1 MTATRKNHSTHMAR
15 GDSASV
21 LTAVRG
27 KVRRLPNGVE
37 KLQAELLAIQLRDKA
52 PKDRLGY
59 QMAVMSGR
67 PLPVRKAIE
76 DHSPAFWATLQAARA
91 QMMGGE

>member
-1 MTATRKNHSTHMAR
+1 MSELQAKLKAIR
-15 GDSASV
+15 GMGRRMPQSV
-21 LTAVRG
+21 QKMR
-27 KVRRLPNGVE
+27 
-37 KLQAELLAIQLRDKA
+37 AELLAIQLRDGA

-91 QMMGGE
+91 QMGGE